1 MDIEPPAGLVQG
13 CYCRFRRLCIIAQQA
28 FDRSAR
34 SVDRKAVDM
43 LRTSW
48 GCSWIFRFEALEL
61 AQRDH

>member
-13 CYCRFRRLCIIAQQA
+13 CYWRLCIIAQQA

-48 GCSWIFRFEALEL
+48 GRPWIFHFEALEL
-61 AQRDH
+61 AQRDR